1 VSEEKGFDV
10 IIIGGGL
17 AGLTLAL
24 QLLRARPGTAV
35 AVIERSTFPVPE
47 AAHKVGEATVENG
60 AHYFREVLGLE
71 DHLEAE
77 QFRKLGLRF
86 FMTAGDNRAIAPR
99 FELGSR
105 RFLPSRTYQL
115 DRGRFEN
122 ELARRARLAGA
133 AIYDGSSAREV
144 VLDSAGVHRVA
155 CVREEEDCELRAR
168 WVVDASGRR
177 AVLKGMLGLRK
188 PVDHDINAVWFRL
201 EEMIEVDDFVD
212 TDEPAGES
220 EVREAWRERVPSGER
235 WRSTNHFMGSG
246 YWTWLIPLSSGSI
259 SVGIVADE
267 SIVPFKTI
275 NRFEKALAW
284 LRLNEPQVAEAV
296 EAKAERLQDFRS
308 LRHYAHGC
316 AQVYSA
322 DRWCITGE
330 AGTFLDPLYSPGSDF
345 IGLSNSY
352 ITDLLVR
359 DLEGE
364 DVNER
369 AGRYNAAYLA
379 AFESALATWKDQYPL
394 MGNPQIWGAKAAW
407 DTVAYFAT
415 LNLLF
420 VNDALFD
427 LDFMDSVAPTW
438 SRYGELALGM
448 QKFFRAW
455 AKYDDGEVADGAF
468 GDLSEEIYEHLNGEL
483 LTRLKP
489 PELRARLDRN
499 VALLEDA
506 ALEVINGAAQ
516 RIGEDRAA
524 EIAPA
529 ALADRL
535 AISATPPSGAM
546 AGVFP
551 GFPVGVDAAG

>member
-1 VSEEKGFDV
+1 MNEEEGFDV
-10 IIIGGGL
+10 VVVGGGL

-24 QLLRARPGTAV
+24 QVLRARPGTRV
-35 AVIERSTFPVPE
+35 AVLERAGFPVPE

-60 AHYFREVLGLE
+60 AHYFKEVLGLE

-122 ELARRARLAGA
+122 ELARRVVGAGA
-133 AIYDGSSAREV
+133 RVFDRSMVSDV
-144 VLDSAGVHRVA
+144 DLDPAGTHRVA
-155 CVREEEDCELRAR
+155 FTRDGEKHEVHAR

-177 AVLKGMLGLRK
+177 AVLKGKLGLRK
-188 PVDHDINAVWFRL
+188 PIDHDVNAVWFRL
-201 EEMIEVDDFVD
+201 EEMIDIGDFID
-212 TDEPAGES
+212 ADEPLGEPG
-220 EVREAWRERVPSGER
+220 VRDAWRERVPGGQR
-235 WRSTNHFMGSG
+235 WRSTNHLMGSG
-246 YWTWLIPLSSGSI
+246 YWTWLIPLASGSI

-267 SIVPFKTI
+267 AIVPFKSI

-284 LRLNEPQVAEAV
+284 LRVNEPQVAAAV
-296 EAKAERLQDFRS
+296 EARAEGLQDFRS

-345 IGLSNSY
+345 IGLSNTY
-352 ITDLLVR
+352 VTDLVVR

-364 DVNER
+364 DVSER
-369 AGRYNAAYLA
+369 AARYDAAYLA
-379 AFESALATWKDQYPL
+379 GFESALGTWKDQYPL
-394 MGNPQIWGAKAAW
+394 MGNPQVWGAKTAW
-407 DTVAYFAT
+407 DTVSYFAT

-420 VNDALFD
+420 VNGGLCD

-438 SRYGELALGM
+438 ERYEELAHDM
-448 QKFFRAW
+448 QAFFRAW
-455 AKYDDGEVADGAF
+455 GERDDGEVADGAF
-468 GDLSEEIYEHLNGEL
+468 GDLSEEIYDRLNGEL
-483 LTRLKP
+483 LTRLDHG
-489 PELRARLDRN
+489 ELRARLDRN
-499 VALLEDA
+499 LALLEDA
-506 ALEVINGAAQ
+506 ALEIVGGAAG
-516 RIGEDRAA
+516 RIGEEAVA

-535 AISATPPSGAM
+535 TAPVAASSGAM
-546 AGVFP
+546 AGVFVRR
-551 GFPVGVDAAG
+551 PVGVDAAA

>member
-1 VSEEKGFDV
+1 MNEMKDFDV
-10 IIIGGGL
+10 VVVGGGL

-24 QLLRARPGTAV
+24 QLLRTRPRTKV
-35 AVIERSTFPVPE
+35 AVIERAGFPVPE

-60 AHYFREVLGLE
+60 AYYFREVLGLE

-105 RFLPSRTYQL
+105 RFLASRTYQL

-122 ELARRARLAGA
+122 ELARRAASAGA
-133 AIYDGSSAREV
+133 HICDESMASEV
-144 VLDSAGVHRVA
+144 VLDPDGVHRVLYT
-155 CVREEEDCELRAR
+155 REGEERELRSR

-188 PVDHDINAVWFRL
+188 PVAHDVNAVWFRL
-201 EEMIEVDDFVD
+201 AEMIDVGDFID
-212 TDEPAGES
+212 ADEPLGEPP
-220 EVREAWRERVPSGER
+220 VRDAWRERVPSGER

-246 YWTWLIPLSSGSI
+246 YWTWLIPLASGSI

-267 SIVPFKTI
+267 AIVPFKTI
-275 NRFEKALAW
+275 NRFEKALDW
-284 LRLNEPQVAEAV
+284 LRLNEPQIADAV
-296 EAKAERLQDFRS
+296 EARAEGLQDFRS

-345 IGLSNSY
+345 IGLSNTY

-364 DVNER
+364 DVAER

-379 AFESALATWKDQYPL
+379 AFESALTTWQDQYPL
-394 MGNPQIWGAKAAW
+394 MGNPQVWGAKTAW

-420 VNDALFD
+420 VNDALCD
-427 LDFMDSVAPTW
+427 LGFMDSVAPTW
-438 SRYGELALGM
+438 CRYEELAQGM

-455 AKYDDGEVADGAF
+455 AERDDGEVADGAF
-468 GDLSEEIYEHLNGEL
+468 GDLSDEIYDRLNAEL
-483 LTRLKP
+483 LTRLER
-489 PELRARLDRN
+489 PELRVRLDRN

-506 ALEVINGAAQ
+506 ALEIVDGAAQ
-516 RIGEDRAA
+516 RIGEEAAA

-535 AISATPPSGAM
+535 TTGPAPPSGAM
-546 AGVFP
+546 AGVFVAR
-551 GFPVGVDAAG
+551 PVGVDAPG